1 MSAEQGFDKI
11 NKTISFTP
19 GDTELVHLM
28 QKANILDKE
37 YKFKKDFNFN
47 KYIKNLILKDL
58 TSSKEV
64 FSEEQKE
71 TINELIQKALKNLN
85 LSEISATLEEH
96 NVLTLEDE
104 LKTINVDNEM
114 DDALNAFDDM

>member
-19 GDTELVHLM
+19 GDTELVYLM